1 MTDMLL
7 VKSHAEE
14 DLMLRL
20 IHEFGSKVILPRN
33 FQPGETFKKYAKEGI
48 YGIMGIEHDPVN
60 NEALYEVALP
70 KAYLQYIDYELGK
83 LRKFL
88 ESAREKKTSIQK

>member
-1 MTDMLL
+1 MTEMLL

-14 DLMLRL
+14 NLLL
-20 IHEFGSKVILPRN
+20 VLVQEFGPKVILPRN
-33 FQPGETFKKYAKEGI
+33 FSPGETFKKYAKEGI
-48 YGIMGIEHDPVN
+48 YGIIAIEHDPVN

-70 KAYLQYIDYELGK
+70 KAYLQYIDYELEK

-88 ESAREKKTSIQK
+88 ASAKQQKTSVQM